1 MTEVE
6 VAVKKTPS
14 VQQIYGRKSTRSK
27 SPKKSRARSP
37 YKRDA
42 SPKRPWIPAPG
53 RSSLRDSRG
62 DLKWDE
68 SGMGDG
74 PQNKTKKAPSAKQ
87 ATGQKVQSTASET
100 QIFELLDQVI
110 QLKEKLGEKTT
121 LLAKEQ
127 ELNKTL
133 SEEIVNLAVS
143 NKADATGV
151 EIPAVEDDVYT
162 EVQSDVHQREEIP
175 PIREVVELEPRV
187 TEMYSTFPRESSSS
201 LERTSLQKLLVQAE
215 LDLKTLD
222 FTNPAA
228 VDRFMLLSRDI
239 RVKMNVLKEAN
250 FDVQRLEEQRDAVVE
265 RLVKTDSETAIIK
278 SELKYK
284 DQDLAGLRVDTE
296 IEREKAERLQAKVEH
311 MEQVK
316 AKIQRELFS
325 REGDL
330 NRAQARERS
339 IKKQLLETQT
349 LLDAERATNGK
360 VRLDQEKQALKRA
373 CRHHKTKAEML
384 QLKNDELNIDLK
396 RSQHEL
402 SAWKERS
409 IRNTVDAEES
419 SLNHKRNER
428 GKNKSKSNEKKPVK
442 RVSFSDLEFKTEK
455 ISALTTDNEIKE
467 ETIAKQAREIST
479 MKITIAEMKSQI
491 QDMNYRKARELD
503 LAREDAMGSMAA
515 LKDLPEEL
523 RIAHRRLDESLGEIR
538 ALEEA
543 NSDLKFQLDRS
554 QKQLILTEQNESEMK
569 IYHNK
574 LSAAEIRL
582 DEVQK
587 ALEETTEELDIARS
601 ETQQW
606 RVRADERQQ
615 SINALERQIEAA
627 NAESRRTL
635 IAEREKYEIKE
646 RSLQTKYSDMELEL
660 TRQKGELRAVKSQ
673 RDELES
679 RSEHVMSD
687 LRERLDH
694 SEATNRSMQSYVN
707 FLKTS
712 YTSTFGD
719 ALDE

>member
-87 ATGQKVQSTASET
+87 ATG
-100 QIFELLDQVI
+100 
-110 QLKEKLGEKTT
+110 EKTT

-133 SEEIVNLAVS
+133 SEEIVNLAAS

-428 GKNKSKSNEKKPVK
+428 
-442 RVSFSDLEFKTEK
+442 DLEFKTEK

-491 QDMNYRKARELD
+491 QDMNYRKDRELD